1 MSFRDFLTFKGGGG
15 YSGGGAGSHSGGK
28 NGADGEGAN
37 GGKGNGFDISTISLK
52 YYILTPGDGGEQPGS
67 NYVHGMAESKA
78 IETGII
84 LSGLAAKLFGSLIRI
99 ICKIFR

>member
-1 MSFRDFLTFKGGGG
+1 MSFRYFLTFKGGGG

-67 NYVHGMAESKA
+67 NYVHGKQMAESKA

-84 LSGLAAKLFGSLIRI
+84 LSGGHSKNMWTRF
-99 ICKIFR
+99 